1 MNLLKKM
8 ISVILLLA
16 SCLIAANV
24 PTMSLRELKIRLRF
38 CQAQVCFEMNST
50 AYSTIWHV
58 SNRVNLNF
66 RLATNVRKQWN
77 MGLQQQSLKG
87 CDNFE
92 YEFNFCPFNYRSGQK
107 NRLKILNVQ
116 FHFVCN
122 RQLLSKT
129 VHFPTLKFLNP
140 DEQVNS
146 INCSGLLEI
155 VRNAQMLQTQILQ
168 IKWFL
173 LGFQNMPHQIWLI

>member
-87 CDNFE
+87 WDNFE
-92 YEFNFCPFNYRSGQK
+92 YNFNFCPSNYRRPS
-107 NRLKILNVQ
+107 
-116 FHFVCN
+116 
-122 RQLLSKT
+122 
-129 VHFPTLKFLNP
+129 
-140 DEQVNS
+140 
-146 INCSGLLEI
+146 
-155 VRNAQMLQTQILQ
+155 ILQ
-168 IKWFL
+168 HSNIWTPMNKLTKSTVQVCLKLFEMPKCCKHKSYKSN
-173 LGFQNMPHQIWLI
+173 GFF